1 MTVEAPAS
9 SEEIECAVKVEVEVA
24 VEVTAYE
31 LVDLLLAGGVQIL
44 KNIQVQ
50 PLVAQKQLTPNL
62 ELVQIALNVETI
74 WSNQVR
80 LSLHKVGCLQ
90 LEILCFY
97 KSFESVLPPRR
108 WLFLTRW

>member
-1 MTVEAPAS
+1 MAICYASTFITVTVEAPAS
-9 SEEIECAVKVEVEVA
+9 SEEIECAVQVEVEVA

-31 LVDLLLAGGVQIL
+31 LVYLLLAGGVQIL

-80 LSLHKVGCLQ
+80 LSLHKVSCLQ
-90 LEILCFY
+90 LEYF
-97 KSFESVLPPRR
+97 VL
-108 WLFLTRW
+108 LQIF